1 MLAMSSYLRKLTGV
15 PAWALAGLTLI
26 ALAGLAMGLRAPR
39 AQATNAPA
47 PLPQVQVMN
56 AVSRDVVDWQGY
68 TGRLVATDTV
78 VIKPLVAGTLVSV
91 HFKDGALLRKG
102 DLMFQIDPRPYAAAL
117 QQAQAALV
125 AARSVS
131 QFADKEL
138 QRYEHLINSNA
149 IAKTDLD
156 KRVQSANEARARVD
170 EAQARVEL
178 ARLDLEHTRILAPF
192 DGRASRVEVT
202 PGNIVDVGERST
214 ALTNLVSIS
223 PIYADFDVDETTFL
237 RYLGNRPGGE
247 PVPVRLGLAHEEG
260 YPRQGTLSSLDN
272 RLDTRSATIRVR
284 ASFDNANGE
293 LRPGLFARV
302 LLPGSASRP
311 ATLVDDSAIGTDQDK
326 KYMLVVDAEGRVQY
340 RQVKPG
346 IRQGALR
353 VIDQGI
359 EPDEQ
364 VVVSSLHLATP
375 GSQVTPVQ
383 VPSRPQAQQ

>member
-1 MLAMSSYLRKLTGV
+1 MSSFIRRLTRV
-15 PAWALAGLTLI
+15 PAWALGVLALV
-26 ALAGLAMGLRAPR
+26 ALAGFAISMRSPV
-39 AQATNAPA
+39 AQAKTDPA
-47 PLPQVQVMN
+47 PLPQVQVM
-56 AVSRDVVDWQGY
+56 AAIKRDVVDWQSY

-78 VIKPLVAGTLVSV
+78 VIKPLVAGTLISV

-102 DLMFQIDPRPYAAAL
+102 DLMFEIDPRPYAATL

-125 AARSVS
+125 AAKSMS
-131 QFADKEL
+131 LFAHKEL
-138 QRYEHLINSNA
+138 QRYEHLITSNA

-156 KRVQSANEARARVD
+156 KRIQSANEAQARVN

-223 PIYADFDVDETTFL
+223 PIYADFDVDEQTFL
-237 RYLGNRPGGE
+237 RYLGNRPANN
-247 PVPVRLGLAHEEG
+247 PVPVMLGLAHEEG
-260 YPRQGTLSSLDN
+260 YPRKGNLSSLDN

-284 ASFDNANGE
+284 ASFDNSNGE

-302 LLPGSASRP
+302 LLPGSASRS
-311 ATLVDDSAIGTDQDK
+311 ATLVEDSAIGTDQDK
-326 KYMLVVDAEGRVQY
+326 KYVLVVDAQGRVQY

-359 EPDEQ
+359 EPEEQ

-375 GSQVTPVQ
+375 GTQVAPIHAPSQ
-383 VPSRPQAQQ
+383 PQAQQ

>member
-1 MLAMSSYLRKLTGV
+1 MSSYLRKLTGV

-326 KYMLVVDAEGRVQY
+326 KYVLVVDAEGRVQY

>member
-1 MLAMSSYLRKLTGV
+1 MSSFTRRLSGV
-15 PAWALAGLTLI
+15 PAWALGALVLA
-26 ALAGLAMGLRAPR
+26 ALAGFAISMKSPV
-39 AQATNAPA
+39 AQANPAPA
-47 PLPQVQVMN
+47 PLPQVQVMA
-56 AVSRDVVDWQGY
+56 AVTRDVVDWQSY

-78 VIKPLVAGTLVSV
+78 VIKPLVAGTLISV
-91 HFKDGALLRKG
+91 HFKDGAMLRKG
-102 DLMFQIDPRPYAAAL
+102 DLMFEIDPRPYAAAL

-125 AARSVS
+125 AARSMSV
-131 QFADKEL
+131 FAQKEL
-138 QRYEHLINSNA
+138 QRYEHLISSNA

-156 KRVQSANEARARVD
+156 KRIQSANEAQARVN

-223 PIYADFDVDETTFL
+223 PIYADFDVDEKTFL
-237 RYLGNRPGGE
+237 RYLSNRPTAD
-247 PVPVRLGLAHEEG
+247 PVPVMLGLANEEG
-260 YPRQGTLSSLDN
+260 YPRKGKLSSLDN

-284 ASFDNANGE
+284 ASFDNSNGE

-326 KYMLVVDAEGRVQY
+326 KYVLVVDAEGRVQY

-359 EPDEQ
+359 EPEEQ

-375 GSQVTPVQ
+375 GTQVAPVRAPSQ
-383 VPSRPQAQQ
+383 PQAQQ

>member
-1 MLAMSSYLRKLTGV
+1 MSSYLRKLTGV

-26 ALAGLAMGLRAPR
+26 ALAGLAIGLRAPR

-326 KYMLVVDAEGRVQY
+326 KYVLVVDAEGRVQY

>member
-1 MLAMSSYLRKLTGV
+1 MSSFVRRLTGV
-15 PAWALAGLTLI
+15 PVWAVAGLTLI
-26 ALAGLAMGLRAPR
+26 VLAGFAVGLRTPV

-56 AVSRDVVDWQGY
+56 ALSREVVDWQAY

-78 VIKPLVAGTLVSV
+78 VIKPLVAGTLVAV

-102 DLMFQIDPRPYAAAL
+102 DLMFEIDPRPYAATL

-125 AARSVS
+125 AARTVS

-149 IAKTDLD
+149 IARTDLD
-156 KRVQSANEARARVD
+156 KRIQGANEARARVD

-178 ARLDLEHTRILAPF
+178 ARIDLQHTRIVAPF

-223 PIYADFDVDETTFL
+223 PIYADFEVDEHTFL
-237 RYLGNRPGGE
+237 RYLGSRPEGE
-247 PVPVRLGLAHEEG
+247 RVPVKLGLAHEQG
-260 YPRQGTLSSLDN
+260 YPRLGNLSSLDN
-272 RLDTRSATIRVR
+272 HLDTRSATLRVR
-284 ASFDNANGE
+284 ASFDNSNGE

-302 LLPGSASRP
+302 LLPGSASRT
-311 ATLVDDSAIGTDQDK
+311 ATLVEDSAIGTDQDK
-326 KYMLVVDAEGRVQY
+326 KYVLVVDAEGRVQY

-353 VIDQGI
+353 VIDQGLA
-359 EPDEQ
+359 PDEQ
-364 VVVSSLHLATP
+364 VVVSSLHLAIP
-375 GSQVTPVQ
+375 GSQVLPIPVA
-383 VPSRPQAQQ
+383 PQAQAQQ

>member
-1 MLAMSSYLRKLTGV
+1 MSSLIRRLTGV
-15 PAWALAGLTLI
+15 PAWALAGM
-26 ALAGLAMGLRAPR
+26 ALVLVAGIVVGTRAPV
-39 AQATNAPA
+39 AQANNAPA

-56 AVSRDVVDWQGY
+56 AVTRDVVDWQSY

-78 VIKPLVAGTLVSV
+78 VIKPLVAGTLVAV

-102 DLMFQIDPRPYAAAL
+102 DLMFEIDPRPYAAAL

-125 AARSVS
+125 AARSVD
-131 QFADKEL
+131 QFAQKEL

-178 ARLDLEHTRILAPF
+178 ARLDLEHTRIVAPF

-223 PIYADFDVDETTFL
+223 PIYADFDVDEHTFL
-237 RYLGNRPGGE
+237 RYLGVRPVGE
-247 PVPVRLGLAHEEG
+247 AVPVRLGLAHEDG
-260 YPRQGTLSSLDN
+260 YPRQGQLSSLDN

-284 ASFDNANGE
+284 ASFDNSNGE

-311 ATLVDDSAIGTDQDK
+311 ATLVEDSAIGTDQDK
-326 KYMLVVDAEGRVQY
+326 KYVLVVNPEGRVEY

-359 EPDEQ
+359 AADEQ

-375 GSQVTPVQ
+375 GTQVQPVQ

>member
-1 MLAMSSYLRKLTGV
+1 MSSYLRKLTGV

-47 PLPQVQVMN
+47 ALPQVQVMN

-237 RYLGNRPGGE
+237 RYLGNRQGGE
-247 PVPVRLGLAHEEG
+247 PVTVRLGLAHEEG

-326 KYMLVVDAEGRVQY
+326 KYVLVVDAEGRVQY

>member
-1 MLAMSSYLRKLTGV
+1 MSSLIRRLTSV
-15 PAWALAGLTLI
+15 PVWALGVLV
-26 ALAGLAMGLRAPR
+26 LAGLAGFGISMRAPV
-39 AQATNAPA
+39 AQAKTAPA
-47 PLPQVQVMN
+47 PLPQVQVMT
-56 AVSRDVVDWQGY
+56 AVTRDVIDWQSY

-102 DLMFQIDPRPYAAAL
+102 DLMFEIDPRPYAATL

-125 AARSVS
+125 AARSMS
-131 QFADKEL
+131 LFAQKEL
-138 QRYEHLINSNA
+138 QRYEHLITSNA

-156 KRVQSANEARARVD
+156 KRIQSANEAQARVN
-170 EAQARVEL
+170 EALARVEL

-223 PIYADFDVDETTFL
+223 PIYADFDVDEQTFL
-237 RYLGNRPGGE
+237 RYLGNRPAGD
-247 PVPVRLGLAHEEG
+247 PVPVMLGLAHEEG
-260 YPRQGTLSSLDN
+260 YPRKGNLSSLDN

-284 ASFDNANGE
+284 ATFDNSNGE

-302 LLPGSASRP
+302 LLPGSASRS
-311 ATLVDDSAIGTDQDK
+311 ATLVEDSAIGTDQDK
-326 KYMLVVDAEGRVQY
+326 KYVLVVDAEGRVQY

-359 EPDEQ
+359 APEEQ

-375 GSQVTPVQ
+375 GSQVAPVLA
-383 VPSRPQAQQ
+383 PSQPQAQQ

>member
-1 MLAMSSYLRKLTGV
+1 MSSFIRKLTRV
-15 PAWALAGLTLI
+15 PAWALGVLVLTAI
-26 ALAGLAMGLRAPR
+26 AGLAISTRSPV
-39 AQATNAPA
+39 AQAKTEPA
-47 PLPQVQVMN
+47 PLPQVQVMA
-56 AVSRDVVDWQGY
+56 AVKRDVVDWHSY

-78 VIKPLVAGTLVSV
+78 IIKPLVAGTLVSV

-102 DLMFQIDPRPYAAAL
+102 DLMFEIDPRPYAATL

-125 AARSVS
+125 AARSMS
-131 QFADKEL
+131 LFAQKEL
-138 QRYEHLINSNA
+138 QRYEHLITSNA

-156 KRVQSANEARARVD
+156 KRVQSANEAQARVN

-223 PIYADFDVDETTFL
+223 PIYADFEVDEQTFL
-237 RYLGNRPGGE
+237 RYLGNRPAGDSI
-247 PVPVRLGLAHEEG
+247 PVMLGLAHEEG
-260 YPRQGTLSSLDN
+260 YPRKGSLSSLDN

-284 ASFDNANGE
+284 ASFDNRNGE

-302 LLPGSASRP
+302 LLPSSASRS
-311 ATLVDDSAIGTDQDK
+311 ATLVEDSAIGTDQDK
-326 KYMLVVDAEGRVQY
+326 KYVLVVNAEGRVQY

-359 EPDEQ
+359 EPEEQ

-375 GSQVTPVQ
+375 GTQVAPVRAPSQ
-383 VPSRPQAQQ
+383 PQAAQ

>member
-1 MLAMSSYLRKLTGV
+1 MPSFVRRLTDAV
-15 PAWALAGLTLI
+15 PAWALAVLGLA
-26 ALAGLAMGLRAPR
+26 ALAALAAGLRPPL
-39 AQATNAPA
+39 AQANNAPA
-47 PLPQVQVMN
+47 ALPQVEVMN
-56 AVSRDVVDWQGY
+56 ALRREVVDWQGY

-102 DLMFQIDPRPYAAAL
+102 DLMFEIDPRPYAAAL

-125 AARSVS
+125 AARSMS
-131 QFADKEL
+131 LFAQKEL

-149 IAKTDLD
+149 IARTDLD
-156 KRVQSANEARARVD
+156 KRVQSANEAQARVD

-178 ARLDLEHTRILAPF
+178 ARLDLEHTRIVAPF

-223 PIYADFDVDETTFL
+223 PIYADFDVDEQTFL
-237 RYLGNRPGGE
+237 RYLGNRPAAD
-247 PVPVRLGLAHEEG
+247 PVPVKLGLAHEQG

-272 RLDTRSATIRVR
+272 RLDTRSATLRVR

-293 LRPGLFARV
+293 LRPGLFARI

-311 ATLVDDSAIGTDQDK
+311 ATLIEDSAIGTDQDK
-326 KYMLVVDAEGRVQY
+326 KYVLVVDAQGRVQY

-346 IRQGALR
+346 IRQGTLR

-364 VVVSSLHLATP
+364 VVVGALHLATP
-375 GSQVTPVQ
+375 GSQVIPV
-383 VPSRPQAQQ
+383 PAPARTQAQQ

>member
-1 MLAMSSYLRKLTGV
+1 MSSLIRRLTSV
-15 PAWALAGLTLI
+15 PAWALGVLVLA
-26 ALAGLAMGLRAPR
+26 ALAGFAISMRTPVAQAKTGPAPR
-39 AQATNAPA
+39 
-47 PLPQVQVMN
+47 PQVQVMT
-56 AVSRDVVDWQGY
+56 AVTRDVIDWQSY

-78 VIKPLVAGTLVSV
+78 VIKPLVAGTLISV

-102 DLMFQIDPRPYAAAL
+102 DLMFEIDPRPYAATL

-125 AARSVS
+125 AARSMS
-131 QFADKEL
+131 LFAQKEL
-138 QRYEHLINSNA
+138 QRYEHLITSNA

-156 KRVQSANEARARVD
+156 KRIQSANEAQARVN
-170 EAQARVEL
+170 EALARVEL

-223 PIYADFDVDETTFL
+223 PIYADFDVDEQTFL
-237 RYLGNRPGGE
+237 RFLGNRPAGD
-247 PVPVRLGLAHEEG
+247 PVPVMLGLAHEEG
-260 YPRQGTLSSLDN
+260 YPRKGNLSSLDN

-284 ASFDNANGE
+284 ASFDNSNGE

-302 LLPGSASRP
+302 LLPGSASHP
-311 ATLVDDSAIGTDQDK
+311 ATLIEDSAIGTDQDK
-326 KYMLVVDAEGRVQY
+326 KYVLVVDAESRVQY

-359 EPDEQ
+359 APEEQ
-364 VVVSSLHLATP
+364 VVVNALHLATP
-375 GSQVTPVQ
+375 GTQVDPVRAPSQ
-383 VPSRPQAQQ
+383 PQAQQ

>member
-1 MLAMSSYLRKLTGV
+1 MSSYLRRLTGV
-15 PAWALAGLTLI
+15 PAWALAGLTLSVLA
-26 ALAGLAMGLRAPR
+26 ALAISARAPQ

-47 PLPQVQVMN
+47 PLPQVQVMH
-56 AVSRDVVDWQGY
+56 ALSREVIDWQAY

-78 VIKPLVAGTLVSV
+78 VIKPLVAGTLISV

-102 DLMFQIDPRPYAAAL
+102 DLMFEIDPRPYAATL

-131 QFADKEL
+131 QFAETEL
-138 QRYEHLINSNA
+138 QRYERLINSNA
-149 IAKTDLD
+149 IARTDLD

-178 ARLDLEHTRILAPF
+178 ARIDLAHTRILAPF

-223 PIYADFDVDETTFL
+223 PIYADFDVDEHTFL
-237 RYLGNRPGGE
+237 RYLGARPAGE
-247 PVPVRLGLAHEEG
+247 PVPVKLGLAHEEG
-260 YPRQGTLSSLDN
+260 YPRQGSLSSLDN

-284 ASFDNANGE
+284 ATFDNSAGE

-302 LLPGSASRP
+302 LLPGSPSRL
-311 ATLVDDSAIGTDQDK
+311 ATLVEDSAIGTDLDK
-326 KYMLVVDAEGRVQY
+326 KYVLVVDGQGRVEY

-364 VVVSSLHLATP
+364 VVVNALHLATP
-375 GSQVTPVQ
+375 GSQVAPVQ
-383 VPSRPQAQQ
+383 SPSRVQAQQ

>member
-1 MLAMSSYLRKLTGV
+1 MSSFIHRLTGL
-15 PAWALAGLTLI
+15 PAWALGVLVLA
-26 ALAGLAMGLRAPR
+26 ALAGFAISMRAPV
-39 AQATNAPA
+39 AQAKTAPA
-47 PLPQVQVMN
+47 PLPQVQVMT
-56 AVSRDVVDWQGY
+56 AVTRDVVDWQSY

-78 VIKPLVAGTLVSV
+78 VIKPLVAGTLISV

-102 DLMFQIDPRPYAAAL
+102 DLMFEIDPRPYAATL

-125 AARSVS
+125 AARSMS
-131 QFADKEL
+131 LFAQKEL
-138 QRYEHLINSNA
+138 QRYEHLITSNA

-156 KRVQSANEARARVD
+156 KRIQSANEAQARVN

-223 PIYADFDVDETTFL
+223 PIYADFDVDEQTFL
-237 RYLGNRPGGE
+237 RYLGNRPADD
-247 PVPVRLGLAHEEG
+247 PVPVMLGLAHEEG
-260 YPRQGTLSSLDN
+260 YPRKGNLSSLDN

-284 ASFDNANGE
+284 ASFDNSNGE

-302 LLPGSASRP
+302 LLPGSASRS
-311 ATLVDDSAIGTDQDK
+311 ATLVEDSAIGTDQDK
-326 KYMLVVDAEGRVQY
+326 KYVLVVDAEGRVQY

-359 EPDEQ
+359 APEEQ

-375 GSQVTPVQ
+375 GSQVAPVRA
-383 VPSRPQAQQ
+383 PSQPQAQQ

>member
-1 MLAMSSYLRKLTGV
+1 MT
-15 PAWALAGLTLI
+15 
-26 ALAGLAMGLRAPR
+26 
-39 AQATNAPA
+39 
-47 PLPQVQVMN
+47 
-56 AVSRDVVDWQGY
+56 AVTRDVIDWQSY

-78 VIKPLVAGTLVSV
+78 VIKPLVAGTLISV

-102 DLMFQIDPRPYAAAL
+102 DLMFEIDPRPYAATL

-125 AARSVS
+125 AARSMS
-131 QFADKEL
+131 LFALKEL
-138 QRYEHLINSNA
+138 QRYEHLITSNA

-156 KRVQSANEARARVD
+156 KRIQSANEAQARVN

-192 DGRASRVEVT
+192 DGRASRAEVT

-223 PIYADFDVDETTFL
+223 PIYADFDVDEQTFL
-237 RYLGNRPGGE
+237 RYLGNRVADD
-247 PVPVRLGLAHEEG
+247 PVPVMLGLAHEEG
-260 YPRQGTLSSLDN
+260 YPRKGNLSSLDN

-284 ASFDNANGE
+284 ASFDNSNGE

-302 LLPGSASRP
+302 LLPGSASHP
-311 ATLVDDSAIGTDQDK
+311 ATLIEDSAIGTDQDK
-326 KYMLVVDAEGRVQY
+326 KYVLVVDAEGRVQY

-359 EPDEQ
+359 APEEQ
-364 VVVSSLHLATP
+364 VVVNSLHLATP
-375 GSQVTPVQ
+375 GTQVDPVRAPSQ
-383 VPSRPQAQQ
+383 PQAQQ

>member
-1 MLAMSSYLRKLTGV
+1 MSSYLRKLTGV

-26 ALAGLAMGLRAPR
+26 ALAGLAIGLRAPR

-202 PGNIVDVGERST
+202 
-214 ALTNLVSIS
+214 
-223 PIYADFDVDETTFL
+223 
-237 RYLGNRPGGE
+237 
-247 PVPVRLGLAHEEG
+247 
-260 YPRQGTLSSLDN
+260 
-272 RLDTRSATIRVR
+272 
-284 ASFDNANGE
+284 
-293 LRPGLFARV
+293 
-302 LLPGSASRP
+302 
-311 ATLVDDSAIGTDQDK
+311 
-326 KYMLVVDAEGRVQY
+326 
-340 RQVKPG
+340 
-346 IRQGALR
+346 
-353 VIDQGI
+353 
-359 EPDEQ
+359 
-364 VVVSSLHLATP
+364 LAT
-375 GSQVTPVQ
+375 S
-383 VPSRPQAQQ
+383 SMSANARRR

>member
-1 MLAMSSYLRKLTGV
+1 MSSFARRLTGV
-15 PAWALAGLTLI
+15 PAWALVVLALALVAGLI
-26 ALAGLAMGLRAPR
+26 AGTRSPVAEA
-39 AQATNAPA
+39 NNVPA

-56 AVSRDVVDWQGY
+56 AVSREVVDWQAY

-78 VIKPLVAGTLVSV
+78 VIKPLVAGTLVAV

-102 DLMFQIDPRPYAAAL
+102 DLMFEIDPRPYAAAL
-117 QQAQAALV
+117 QQARAALV
-125 AARSVS
+125 AARSVN
-131 QFADKEL
+131 QFADTEL
-138 QRYEHLINSNA
+138 QRYERLINSNA

-156 KRVQSANEARARVD
+156 KRVQAANEARARVD

-178 ARLDLEHTRILAPF
+178 ARLDLEHTRIVAPF

-223 PIYADFDVDETTFL
+223 PIYADFDVDESTFL
-237 RYLGNRPGGE
+237 RYLGARPSDE
-247 PVPVRLGLAHEEG
+247 AIPVKLGLAHEDG
-260 YPRQGTLSSLDN
+260 YPRQGSLSSLDN
-272 RLDTRSATIRVR
+272 RVDSRSATIRVR
-284 ASFDNANGE
+284 ASFDNGNGE

-311 ATLVDDSAIGTDQDK
+311 ATLIEDSAIGTDQDK
-326 KYMLVVDAEGRVQY
+326 KYVLVVDAQGRVQY

-353 VIDQGI
+353 VIDQGV

-375 GSQVTPVQ
+375 GSQVIPVRAPAQ
-383 VPSRPQAQQ
+383 AQAQQ

>member
-1 MLAMSSYLRKLTGV
+1 M
-15 PAWALAGLTLI
+15 
-26 ALAGLAMGLRAPR
+26 
-39 AQATNAPA
+39 
-47 PLPQVQVMN
+47 
-56 AVSRDVVDWQGY
+56 
-68 TGRLVATDTV
+68 
-78 VIKPLVAGTLVSV
+78 AGTLVSV

-237 RYLGNRPGGE
+237 RYLGNRQGGE
-247 PVPVRLGLAHEEG
+247 PVTVRLGLAHEEG

-293 LRPGLFARV
+293 LRPGCS
-302 LLPGSASRP
+302 PGCCCRQRQPAGHAGGRQRHRHRP
-311 ATLVDDSAIGTDQDK
+311 GQEIRAG
-326 KYMLVVDAEGRVQY
+326 GRCRGPRAVPPGQ
-340 RQVKPG
+340 PG

-383 VPSRPQAQQ
+383 VPPDHRRSNDEYLRILYRPPDLLRRAQRPGPARRPAGADAPAGIEYPDVVPR

>member
-1 MLAMSSYLRKLTGV
+1 MSLLIRRLTGV
-15 PAWALAGLTLI
+15 PAWALGVLVLV
-26 ALAGLAMGLRAPR
+26 ALAGLAIGTRSPV
-39 AQATNAPA
+39 AQATTASA
-47 PLPQVQVMN
+47 PLPQVQVMT
-56 AVSRDVVDWQGY
+56 AVTRDVVDWQSY

-102 DLMFQIDPRPYAAAL
+102 DLMFEIDPRPYAATL

-125 AARSVS
+125 AARSMS
-131 QFADKEL
+131 LFAQKEL
-138 QRYEHLINSNA
+138 QRYEHLITSNA

-156 KRVQSANEARARVD
+156 KRIQSANEAQARVN

-223 PIYADFDVDETTFL
+223 PIYADFDVDEQTFL
-237 RYLGNRPGGE
+237 RYLGNRPAAD
-247 PVPVRLGLAHEEG
+247 PVPVMLGLAHEEG
-260 YPRQGTLSSLDN
+260 YPRKGNLSSLDN

-284 ASFDNANGE
+284 ASFDNSNGE

-326 KYMLVVDAEGRVQY
+326 KYVLVVDSEGRVQY

-359 EPDEQ
+359 EPEEQ

-375 GSQVTPVQ
+375 GTQVAPVRAPSQ
-383 VPSRPQAQQ
+383 PQAQQ

>member
-1 MLAMSSYLRKLTGV
+1 MSSFTRRLSGV
-15 PAWALAGLTLI
+15 PAWALGALVLA
-26 ALAGLAMGLRAPR
+26 ALAGFAISMKSPV
-39 AQATNAPA
+39 AQANPAPA
-47 PLPQVQVMN
+47 PLPQVQVMA
-56 AVSRDVVDWQGY
+56 AVTRDVVDWQSY

-78 VIKPLVAGTLVSV
+78 VIKPLVAGTLISV
-91 HFKDGALLRKG
+91 HFKDGAMLRKG
-102 DLMFQIDPRPYAAAL
+102 DLMFEIDPRPYAAAL

-125 AARSVS
+125 AARSMSV
-131 QFADKEL
+131 FAQKEL
-138 QRYEHLINSNA
+138 QRYEHLISSNA

-156 KRVQSANEARARVD
+156 KRIQSANEAQARVN

-223 PIYADFDVDETTFL
+223 PIYADFDVDEKTFL
-237 RYLGNRPGGE
+237 RYLGNRPTAD
-247 PVPVRLGLAHEEG
+247 PVPVMLGLANEEG
-260 YPRQGTLSSLDN
+260 YPRKGKLSSLDN

-284 ASFDNANGE
+284 ASFDNSNGE

-326 KYMLVVDAEGRVQY
+326 KYVLVVDAEGRVQY

-359 EPDEQ
+359 EPEEQ

-375 GSQVTPVQ
+375 GTQVAPVRAPSQ
-383 VPSRPQAQQ
+383 PQAQQ

>member
-1 MLAMSSYLRKLTGV
+1 MSSFTRRLSGV
-15 PAWALAGLTLI
+15 PAWALGALVLA
-26 ALAGLAMGLRAPR
+26 ALAGFAISMKSPV
-39 AQATNAPA
+39 AQANPAPA
-47 PLPQVQVMN
+47 PLPQVQVMA
-56 AVSRDVVDWQGY
+56 AVTRDVVDWQSY

-78 VIKPLVAGTLVSV
+78 VIKPLVAGTLISV
-91 HFKDGALLRKG
+91 HFKDGAMLRKG
-102 DLMFQIDPRPYAAAL
+102 DLMFEIDPRPYAAAL

-125 AARSVS
+125 AARSMNV
-131 QFADKEL
+131 FAQKEL
-138 QRYEHLINSNA
+138 QRYEHLISSNA

-156 KRVQSANEARARVD
+156 KRIQSANEAQARVN

-223 PIYADFDVDETTFL
+223 PIYADFDVDEKTFL
-237 RYLGNRPGGE
+237 RYLGNRPTAD
-247 PVPVRLGLAHEEG
+247 PVPVMLGLANEEG
-260 YPRQGTLSSLDN
+260 YPRKGKLSSLDN

-284 ASFDNANGE
+284 ASFDNSNGE

-326 KYMLVVDAEGRVQY
+326 KYVLVVDAEGRVQY

-359 EPDEQ
+359 EPEEQ

-375 GSQVTPVQ
+375 GTQVAPVRAPSQ
-383 VPSRPQAQQ
+383 PQAQQ

>member
-1 MLAMSSYLRKLTGV
+1 MSSFTRRLSGV
-15 PAWALAGLTLI
+15 PAWALGALVLA
-26 ALAGLAMGLRAPR
+26 ALAGFAISMKSPV
-39 AQATNAPA
+39 AQANPAPA
-47 PLPQVQVMN
+47 PLPQVQVMA
-56 AVSRDVVDWQGY
+56 AVTRDVVDWQSY

-78 VIKPLVAGTLVSV
+78 VIKPLVAGTLISV
-91 HFKDGALLRKG
+91 HFKDGAMLRKG
-102 DLMFQIDPRPYAAAL
+102 DLMFEIDPRPYAAAL

-125 AARSVS
+125 AARSMSV
-131 QFADKEL
+131 FAQKEL
-138 QRYEHLINSNA
+138 QRYEHLISSNA

-156 KRVQSANEARARVD
+156 KRIQSANEAQARVN

-178 ARLDLEHTRILAPF
+178 ARLDLEHTHILAPF

-223 PIYADFDVDETTFL
+223 PIYADFDVDEKTFL
-237 RYLGNRPGGE
+237 RYLSNRPTAD
-247 PVPVRLGLAHEEG
+247 PVPVMLGLANEEG
-260 YPRQGTLSSLDN
+260 YPRKGKLSSLDN

-284 ASFDNANGE
+284 ASFDNSNGE

-326 KYMLVVDAEGRVQY
+326 KYVLVVDAEGRVQY

-359 EPDEQ
+359 EPEEQ

-375 GSQVTPVQ
+375 GTQVAPVRAPSQ
-383 VPSRPQAQQ
+383 PQAQQ

>member
-1 MLAMSSYLRKLTGV
+1 MLAMSPFIRRLTRV
-15 PAWALAGLTLI
+15 PAWALGALVLA
-26 ALAGLAMGLRAPR
+26 ALAGLAISTRSPV
-39 AQATNAPA
+39 AQAKTEPA
-47 PLPQVQVMN
+47 PLPQVQVMA
-56 AVSRDVVDWQGY
+56 AVKRDVVDWHSY

-78 VIKPLVAGTLVSV
+78 IIKPLVAGTLVSV

-102 DLMFQIDPRPYAAAL
+102 DLMFEIDPRPYAATL

-125 AARSVS
+125 AARSMS
-131 QFADKEL
+131 LFAQKEL
-138 QRYEHLINSNA
+138 QRYEHLITSNA

-156 KRVQSANEARARVD
+156 KRVQSANEALAKVN

-223 PIYADFDVDETTFL
+223 PIYADFEVDEQTFL
-237 RYLGNRPGGE
+237 RYLGNRPAGDSI
-247 PVPVRLGLAHEEG
+247 PVMLGLAHEEG
-260 YPRQGTLSSLDN
+260 YPRKGSLSSLDN
-272 RLDTRSATIRVR
+272 RLDTRSATMRVR
-284 ASFDNANGE
+284 ASFDNSTGE

-302 LLPGSASRP
+302 LLPSSASRS
-311 ATLVDDSAIGTDQDK
+311 ATLVEDSAIGTDQDK
-326 KYMLVVDAEGRVQY
+326 KYVLVINAEGRVQY

-359 EPDEQ
+359 EPEEQ

-375 GSQVTPVQ
+375 GTQVAPVRAPSQ
-383 VPSRPQAQQ
+383 PQAAQ

>member
-1 MLAMSSYLRKLTGV
+1 MSSFTRRLSGV
-15 PAWALAGLTLI
+15 PAWALGALVLA
-26 ALAGLAMGLRAPR
+26 ALAGFAISMKSPV
-39 AQATNAPA
+39 AQANPAPA
-47 PLPQVQVMN
+47 PLPQVQVMA
-56 AVSRDVVDWQGY
+56 AVTRDVVDWQSY

-78 VIKPLVAGTLVSV
+78 VIKPLVAGTLISV
-91 HFKDGALLRKG
+91 HFKDGAMLRKG
-102 DLMFQIDPRPYAAAL
+102 DLMFEIDPRPYAAAL

-125 AARSVS
+125 AARSMSV
-131 QFADKEL
+131 FAQKEL
-138 QRYEHLINSNA
+138 QRYEHLISSNA

-156 KRVQSANEARARVD
+156 KRIQSANEAQARVN

-178 ARLDLEHTRILAPF
+178 ARLDLEHTHILAPF

-223 PIYADFDVDETTFL
+223 PIYADFDVDEKTFL
-237 RYLGNRPGGE
+237 RYLGNRPTAD
-247 PVPVRLGLAHEEG
+247 PVPVMLGLANEEG
-260 YPRQGTLSSLDN
+260 YPRKGKLSSLDN

-284 ASFDNANGE
+284 ASFDNSNGE

-326 KYMLVVDAEGRVQY
+326 KYVLVVDAEGRVQY

-359 EPDEQ
+359 EPEEQ

-375 GSQVTPVQ
+375 GTQVAPVRAPSQ
-383 VPSRPQAQQ
+383 PQAQQ

>member
-1 MLAMSSYLRKLTGV
+1 MSSFIRRLTRV
-15 PAWALAGLTLI
+15 PAWALGVLALV
-26 ALAGLAMGLRAPR
+26 ALAGFAISMRSPV
-39 AQATNAPA
+39 AQAKTDPA
-47 PLPQVQVMN
+47 PLPQVQVM
-56 AVSRDVVDWQGY
+56 AAIKRDVVDWQSY

-78 VIKPLVAGTLVSV
+78 VIKPLVAGTLISV

-102 DLMFQIDPRPYAAAL
+102 DLMFEIDPRPYAATL

-125 AARSVS
+125 AAKSMS
-131 QFADKEL
+131 LFAQKEL
-138 QRYEHLINSNA
+138 QRYEHLITSNA

-156 KRVQSANEARARVD
+156 KRIQSANEAQARVN

-223 PIYADFDVDETTFL
+223 PIYADFDVDEQTFL
-237 RYLGNRPGGE
+237 RYLGNRPAND
-247 PVPVRLGLAHEEG
+247 PVPVMLGLAHEEG
-260 YPRQGTLSSLDN
+260 YPRKGNLSSLDN

-284 ASFDNANGE
+284 ASFDNSNGE

-302 LLPGSASRP
+302 LLPGSASRS
-311 ATLVDDSAIGTDQDK
+311 ATLVEDSAIGTDQDK
-326 KYMLVVDAEGRVQY
+326 KYVLVVDAQGRVQY

-359 EPDEQ
+359 EPEEQ

-375 GSQVTPVQ
+375 GTQVAPIHAPSQ
-383 VPSRPQAQQ
+383 PQAQQ

>member
-1 MLAMSSYLRKLTGV
+1 MSSFIRKWAGV
-15 PAWALAGLTLI
+15 PAWALGALVLL
-26 ALAGLAMGLRAPR
+26 ALAGVAISMRSPV
-39 AQATNAPA
+39 AQATAAPP
-47 PLPQVQVMN
+47 PLPQVQVMT
-56 AVSRDVVDWQGY
+56 ALTRDVVDWQSY

-78 VIKPLVAGTLVSV
+78 VIKPLVAGTLISV

-102 DLMFQIDPRPYAAAL
+102 DLMFEIDPRPYAATL

-125 AARSVS
+125 AARSMGL
-131 QFADKEL
+131 FAQKEL
-138 QRYEHLINSNA
+138 QRYEHLITSNA

-156 KRVQSANEARARVD
+156 KRVQSASEAQARVN

-223 PIYADFDVDETTFL
+223 PIYADFDVDEQTFL
-237 RYLGNRPGGE
+237 RYLGNRPADD
-247 PVPVRLGLAHEEG
+247 PVPVMLGLAHENG
-260 YPRQGTLSSLDN
+260 YPRKGNLSSLDN

-284 ASFDNANGE
+284 ASFDNSNGE

-302 LLPGSASRP
+302 LLPGSASHT

-326 KYMLVVDAEGRVQY
+326 KYVLVVDADDRVQY

-359 EPDEQ
+359 EPEEQ
-364 VVVSSLHLATP
+364 VIVSSLHLATP
-375 GSQVTPVQ
+375 GTRVAPVRMPSQ
-383 VPSRPQAQQ
+383 PQAQQ

>member
-1 MLAMSSYLRKLTGV
+1 MSSFTRRLSGV
-15 PAWALAGLTLI
+15 PAWALGALVLA
-26 ALAGLAMGLRAPR
+26 ALAGFAISMKSPV
-39 AQATNAPA
+39 AQANPAPA
-47 PLPQVQVMN
+47 PLPQVQVMA
-56 AVSRDVVDWQGY
+56 AVTRDVVDWQSY

-78 VIKPLVAGTLVSV
+78 VIKPLVAGTLISV
-91 HFKDGALLRKG
+91 HFKDGAMLRKG
-102 DLMFQIDPRPYAAAL
+102 DLMFEIDPRPYAAAL

-125 AARSVS
+125 AARSMSV
-131 QFADKEL
+131 FAQKEL
-138 QRYEHLINSNA
+138 QRYEHLISSNA

-156 KRVQSANEARARVD
+156 KRIQSANEAQARVN

-178 ARLDLEHTRILAPF
+178 ARLDLEHTHILAPF

-223 PIYADFDVDETTFL
+223 PIYADFDVDEKTFL
-237 RYLGNRPGGE
+237 RYLSNRPTAD
-247 PVPVRLGLAHEEG
+247 PVPVMLGLANEEG
-260 YPRQGTLSSLDN
+260 YPRKGKLSSLDN

-284 ASFDNANGE
+284 ASFDNSNGE

-326 KYMLVVDAEGRVQY
+326 KYVLVVDAEGRVQY

-359 EPDEQ
+359 EPEEQ
-364 VVVSSLHLATP
+364 VVVSALHLATP
-375 GSQVTPVQ
+375 GTQVAPVRAPSQ
-383 VPSRPQAQQ
+383 PQAQQ

>member
-1 MLAMSSYLRKLTGV
+1 MSSLIRRLTSV
-15 PAWALAGLTLI
+15 PAWALGVLVLA
-26 ALAGLAMGLRAPR
+26 ALAGFAISMRAPV
-39 AQATNAPA
+39 AQAKTAPA
-47 PLPQVQVMN
+47 PLPQVQVMT
-56 AVSRDVVDWQGY
+56 AVTRDVIDWQSY

-78 VIKPLVAGTLVSV
+78 VIKPLVAGTLISV

-102 DLMFQIDPRPYAAAL
+102 DLMFEIDPRPYVATL

-125 AARSVS
+125 AARSMS
-131 QFADKEL
+131 LFAQKEL
-138 QRYEHLINSNA
+138 QRYEHLITSNA

-156 KRVQSANEARARVD
+156 KRIQSANEAQARVN
-170 EAQARVEL
+170 EALARVEL

-223 PIYADFDVDETTFL
+223 PIYADFDVDEQTFL
-237 RYLGNRPGGE
+237 RYLGNRPAGDT
-247 PVPVRLGLAHEEG
+247 VPVMLGLAHEEG
-260 YPRQGTLSSLDN
+260 YPRKGNLSSLDN

-284 ASFDNANGE
+284 ASFDNSNGE

-311 ATLVDDSAIGTDQDK
+311 ATLIEDSAIGTDQDK
-326 KYMLVVDAEGRVQY
+326 KYVLVVDAEGRVQY

-359 EPDEQ
+359 TPEEQ
-364 VVVSSLHLATP
+364 VVVNSLHLATP
-375 GSQVTPVQ
+375 GIQVDPVRAPSQ
-383 VPSRPQAQQ
+383 PQAQQ

>member
-1 MLAMSSYLRKLTGV
+1 MSSLIRRLTSV
-15 PAWALAGLTLI
+15 PAWALGVLVLA
-26 ALAGLAMGLRAPR
+26 ALAGFAISMRAPV
-39 AQATNAPA
+39 AQAKTAPA
-47 PLPQVQVMN
+47 PLPQVQVMT
-56 AVSRDVVDWQGY
+56 AVTRDVIDWQSY

-78 VIKPLVAGTLVSV
+78 VIKPLVAGTLISV

-102 DLMFQIDPRPYAAAL
+102 DLMFEIDPRPYVATL
-117 QQAQAALV
+117 QLAQAALV
-125 AARSVS
+125 AARSMS
-131 QFADKEL
+131 LFAQKEL
-138 QRYEHLINSNA
+138 QRYEHLITSNA

-156 KRVQSANEARARVD
+156 KRIQSANEAQARVN
-170 EAQARVEL
+170 EALARVEL

-223 PIYADFDVDETTFL
+223 PIYADFDVDEQTFL
-237 RYLGNRPGGE
+237 RYLGNRPAGDT
-247 PVPVRLGLAHEEG
+247 VPVMLGLAHEEG
-260 YPRQGTLSSLDN
+260 YPRKGNLSSLDN

-284 ASFDNANGE
+284 ASFDNSNGE

-311 ATLVDDSAIGTDQDK
+311 ATLIEDSAIGTDQDK
-326 KYMLVVDAEGRVQY
+326 KYVLVVDAEGRVQY

-359 EPDEQ
+359 TPEEQ
-364 VVVSSLHLATP
+364 VVVNSLHLATP
-375 GSQVTPVQ
+375 GIQVDPVRAPSQ
-383 VPSRPQAQQ
+383 PQAQQ

>member
-1 MLAMSSYLRKLTGV
+1 MSSSIRRLTKV
-15 PAWALAGLTLI
+15 PAWALGVLVLA
-26 ALAGLAMGLRAPR
+26 ALAGFASSMRAPA
-39 AQATNAPA
+39 AQAKNAPA
-47 PLPQVQVMN
+47 PLPQVQVMT
-56 AVSRDVVDWQGY
+56 AVTRDVVDWQRY

-78 VIKPLVAGTLVSV
+78 VIKPLVAGTLISV

-102 DLMFQIDPRPYAAAL
+102 DLMFEIDPRPYAATL

-125 AARSVS
+125 AVKSMS
-131 QFADKEL
+131 LFAQKEL
-138 QRYEHLINSNA
+138 QRYEHLITSNA

-156 KRVQSANEARARVD
+156 KRIQSANEAQARVN

-223 PIYADFDVDETTFL
+223 PIYADFDVDEQTFL
-237 RYLGNRPGGE
+237 RYLGNRPAGD
-247 PVPVRLGLAHEEG
+247 PVPVMLGLAHEEG
-260 YPRQGTLSSLDN
+260 YPRKGNLSSLDN

-284 ASFDNANGE
+284 ASFDNSNGE

-311 ATLVDDSAIGTDQDK
+311 ATLIDDSAIGTDQDK
-326 KYMLVVDAEGRVQY
+326 KYVLVVDAEGRVQY

-359 EPDEQ
+359 APEEQ

-375 GSQVTPVQ
+375 GTQVTPVRA
-383 VPSRPQAQQ
+383 PSQPQAQQ

>member
-1 MLAMSSYLRKLTGV
+1 MSSYLRKLTGV
-15 PAWALAGLTLI
+15 PACALAGLTLI

-47 PLPQVQVMN
+47 ALPQVQVMN

-237 RYLGNRPGGE
+237 RYLGNRPDGE

-326 KYMLVVDAEGRVQY
+326 KYVLVVDAEGRVQY

>member
-1 MLAMSSYLRKLTGV
+1 MSSLIRRLTSV
-15 PAWALAGLTLI
+15 PVWALGVLV
-26 ALAGLAMGLRAPR
+26 LAGLAGFAISMRAPV
-39 AQATNAPA
+39 AQAKTAPA
-47 PLPQVQVMN
+47 PLPQVQVMT
-56 AVSRDVVDWQGY
+56 AVTRDVIDWQSY

-102 DLMFQIDPRPYAAAL
+102 DLMFEIDPRPYAATL

-125 AARSVS
+125 AARSMS
-131 QFADKEL
+131 LFAQKEL
-138 QRYEHLINSNA
+138 QRYEHLITSNA

-156 KRVQSANEARARVD
+156 KRIQSANEAQARVN
-170 EAQARVEL
+170 EALARVEL

-223 PIYADFDVDETTFL
+223 PIYADFDVDEQTFL
-237 RYLGNRPGGE
+237 RYLGNRPAGD
-247 PVPVRLGLAHEEG
+247 PVPVMLGLAHEEG
-260 YPRQGTLSSLDN
+260 YPRKGNLSYLDN

-284 ASFDNANGE
+284 ATFDNSNGE

-302 LLPGSASRP
+302 LLPGSASRS
-311 ATLVDDSAIGTDQDK
+311 ATLVEDSAIGTDQDK
-326 KYMLVVDAEGRVQY
+326 KYVLVVDAEGRVQY

-359 EPDEQ
+359 APEEQ

-375 GSQVTPVQ
+375 GSQVAPVLA
-383 VPSRPQAQQ
+383 PSQPQAQQ

>member
-1 MLAMSSYLRKLTGV
+1 MSSYLRRLTGV
-15 PAWALAGLTLI
+15 PAWALAGLTLSVLA
-26 ALAGLAMGLRAPR
+26 ALAISARSPQ

-56 AVSRDVVDWQGY
+56 ALSREVIDWQAY

-78 VIKPLVAGTLVSV
+78 VIKPLVAGTLISV

-102 DLMFQIDPRPYAAAL
+102 DLMFEIDPRPYAATL

-131 QFADKEL
+131 QFAETEL
-138 QRYEHLINSNA
+138 QRYQRLINSNA
-149 IAKTDLD
+149 IARTDLD

-178 ARLDLEHTRILAPF
+178 ARIDLAHTRILAPF

-223 PIYADFDVDETTFL
+223 PIYADFDVDEHTFL
-237 RYLGNRPGGE
+237 RYLGARPAGE
-247 PVPVRLGLAHEEG
+247 PVPVKLGLAHEEG
-260 YPRQGTLSSLDN
+260 YPRQGSLSSLDN

-284 ASFDNANGE
+284 ATFDNSSGE

-302 LLPGSASRP
+302 LLPGSPSRL
-311 ATLVDDSAIGTDQDK
+311 ATLVEDSAIGTDLDK
-326 KYMLVVDAEGRVQY
+326 KYVLVVDGQGRVEY

-364 VVVSSLHLATP
+364 VVVNALHLATP

-383 VPSRPQAQQ
+383 SPSRVQAQQ

>member
-1 MLAMSSYLRKLTGV
+1 MSSLIRRLTGV
-15 PAWALAGLTLI
+15 PAWALGVLVLA
-26 ALAGLAMGLRAPR
+26 ALAGFAISMRGPV
-39 AQATNAPA
+39 AQAKTAPA
-47 PLPQVQVMN
+47 PLPQVQVMT
-56 AVSRDVVDWQGY
+56 AVTRDVIDWQSY

-78 VIKPLVAGTLVSV
+78 VIKPLVAGTLISV

-102 DLMFQIDPRPYAAAL
+102 DLMFEIDPRPYAATL

-125 AARSVS
+125 AARSMS
-131 QFADKEL
+131 LFAQKEL
-138 QRYEHLINSNA
+138 QRYEHLITSNA

-156 KRVQSANEARARVD
+156 KRIQSANEAQARVN

-223 PIYADFDVDETTFL
+223 PIYADFDVDEQTFL
-237 RYLGNRPGGE
+237 RYLGNRPADD
-247 PVPVRLGLAHEEG
+247 PVPVMLGLAHEEG
-260 YPRQGTLSSLDN
+260 YPRKGNLSSLDN

-284 ASFDNANGE
+284 ASFDNGNGE

-302 LLPGSASRP
+302 LLPGSASHP
-311 ATLVDDSAIGTDQDK
+311 ATLIEDSAIGTDQDK
-326 KYMLVVDAEGRVQY
+326 KYVLVVDAEGRVQY

-359 EPDEQ
+359 APEEQ
-364 VVVSSLHLATP
+364 VVVNSLHLATP
-375 GSQVTPVQ
+375 GTQVDPVRAPSQ
-383 VPSRPQAQQ
+383 PQAQQ

>member
-1 MLAMSSYLRKLTGV
+1 MSSYLRKLTGV

-26 ALAGLAMGLRAPR
+26 ALAGVAMGLRAPR

-326 KYMLVVDAEGRVQY
+326 KYVLVVDAEGRVQY

>member
-1 MLAMSSYLRKLTGV
+1 MSSFIRRLTGL
-15 PAWALAGLTLI
+15 PAWALGVLVLAALTGFAI
-26 ALAGLAMGLRAPR
+26 SMRAPV
-39 AQATNAPA
+39 AQAKTAPA
-47 PLPQVQVMN
+47 PLPQVQVMT
-56 AVSRDVVDWQGY
+56 AVTRDVVDWQSY

-78 VIKPLVAGTLVSV
+78 VIKPLVAGTLISV

-102 DLMFQIDPRPYAAAL
+102 DLMFEIDPRPYAATL

-125 AARSVS
+125 AARSMS
-131 QFADKEL
+131 LFAQKEL
-138 QRYEHLINSNA
+138 QRYEHLITSNA

-156 KRVQSANEARARVD
+156 KRIQSANEAQARVN

-223 PIYADFDVDETTFL
+223 PIYADFDVDEQTFL
-237 RYLGNRPGGE
+237 RYLGNRPADD
-247 PVPVRLGLAHEEG
+247 PVPVMLGLAHEEG
-260 YPRQGTLSSLDN
+260 YPRKGNLSSLDN

-284 ASFDNANGE
+284 ASFDNSNGE

-302 LLPGSASRP
+302 LLPGSASRS
-311 ATLVDDSAIGTDQDK
+311 ATLVEDSAIGTDQDK
-326 KYMLVVDAEGRVQY
+326 KYVLVVDAEGRVQY

-359 EPDEQ
+359 APEEQ

-375 GSQVTPVQ
+375 GSQVAPVRA
-383 VPSRPQAQQ
+383 PSQPQAQQ

>member
-1 MLAMSSYLRKLTGV
+1 MSSFTRRLSGV
-15 PAWALAGLTLI
+15 PAWALGALVLA
-26 ALAGLAMGLRAPR
+26 ALAGFAISMKSPV
-39 AQATNAPA
+39 AQANPAPA
-47 PLPQVQVMN
+47 PLPQVQVMA
-56 AVSRDVVDWQGY
+56 AVTRDVVDWQSY
-68 TGRLVATDTV
+68 TGRLVATDTA
-78 VIKPLVAGTLVSV
+78 VIKPLVAGTLISV
-91 HFKDGALLRKG
+91 HFKDGAMLRKG
-102 DLMFQIDPRPYAAAL
+102 DLMFEIDPRPYAAAL

-125 AARSVS
+125 AARSMSV
-131 QFADKEL
+131 FAQKEL
-138 QRYEHLINSNA
+138 ERYEHLITSNA

-156 KRVQSANEARARVD
+156 KRIQSANEAQARVN

-223 PIYADFDVDETTFL
+223 PIYADFDVDEQTFL
-237 RYLGNRPGGE
+237 RYLGSRPAGDA
-247 PVPVRLGLAHEEG
+247 VPVMLGLAHEEG
-260 YPRQGTLSSLDN
+260 YPRKGKLSSLDN

-284 ASFDNANGE
+284 ASFDNSNGE

-326 KYMLVVDAEGRVQY
+326 KYVLVVDAEDRVQY

-359 EPDEQ
+359 EPEEQ

-375 GSQVTPVQ
+375 GTRVAPVRAPSQ
-383 VPSRPQAQQ
+383 PQAQQ